1 MSKRKLKILTIEEK
15 VDLIK
20 DVENNPT
27 VKKKDLALKYGI
39 PPNTL
44 STIMSNKEKILEHYE
59 TKGGSANLN
68 RKKIKECTYTD
79 IETALLKW
87 LKNYEHKR
95 TEIPVS
101 GILLREKALDFG
113 KLLGHMD
120 FVASSGWL
128 ERFKARHNIVFRN
141 LHGEAKDVPE
151 SLCEE
156 WRIRLPTLLFG
167 YKASDVFNIDE
178 TGLFYKCVPQKT
190 LMFKGESCAGG
201 KMSKDRLTVLVGA
214 NADGS
219 EKLPLLVIGKSKN
232 PRCFKNVKSLPVN
245 YKSNKKSW
253 MTSELFEEY
262 VRKLDLSFHKKSREV
277 LLFVDNCPAHPKLK
291 NLKSIKLEFFPPN
304 TTAKLQ
310 PADQVVICNLK
321 VHYRKRV
328 IRKLINDI
336 ENNKEHTSS
345 ISVLDALRM
354 VFSAWQNDVSQ
365 DTIAHCFQKC
375 GFFPSSAPNIVD
387 EVNECLD
394 NEFRDVF
401 QEQSLELS
409 DFVNVD
415 SELITCGELCDE
427 DIIAEVTAKEDGT
440 DNEEKIEIS
449 EHNDLPTNAD
459 VSNALSIIH
468 RSIESRENVPQD
480 IFNAMNFRNFSRG
493 SL

>member
-1 MSKRKLKILTIEEK
+1 
-15 VDLIK
+15 
-20 DVENNPT
+20 
-27 VKKKDLALKYGI
+27 
-39 PPNTL
+39 
-44 STIMSNKEKILEHYE
+44 
-59 TKGGSANLN
+59 
-68 RKKIKECTYTD
+68 
-79 IETALLKW
+79 
-87 LKNYEHKR
+87 
-95 TEIPVS
+95 
-101 GILLREKALDFG
+101 
-113 KLLGHMD
+113 MD

-310 PADQVVICNLK
+310 PADQGVIRNLK

-415 SELITCGELCDE
+415 SELITCDELCDE

-480 IFNAMNFRNFSRG
+480 IFNAMSKINDFIHSRNINSKNMSDSSDDEPNPKRRRG
-493 SL
+493 VVHEEKYKRKITWNAMLTGLQYVSYKGKEVPSKVPLNDDFYRNNVMITKEAAIQLEKEGKAMANNVTCGCKPVR